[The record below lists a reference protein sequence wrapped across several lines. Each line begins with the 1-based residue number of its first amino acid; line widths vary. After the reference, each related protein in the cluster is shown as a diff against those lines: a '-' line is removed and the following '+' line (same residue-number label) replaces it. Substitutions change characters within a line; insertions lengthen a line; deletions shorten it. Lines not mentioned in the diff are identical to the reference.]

1 LLAAASCSLLGNNQ
15 RNELH
20 SVIFT
25 ALQTKVTRL
34 ALKYVSNVDIV
45 LKYEGV

>member
-1 LLAAASCSLLGNNQ
+1 LLAAASCSVLGNNQ

-25 ALQTKVTRL
+25 AL
-34 ALKYVSNVDIV
+34 
-45 LKYEGV
+45 